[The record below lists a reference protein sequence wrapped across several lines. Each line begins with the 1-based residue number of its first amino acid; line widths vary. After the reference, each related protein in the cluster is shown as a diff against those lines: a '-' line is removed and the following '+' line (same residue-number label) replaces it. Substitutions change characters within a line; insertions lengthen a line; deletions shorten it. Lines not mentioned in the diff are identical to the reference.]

1 MNSWN
6 VVLWND
12 PVNLMDYVVW
22 VLRSVLGRSDE
33 EARQMMLAAHDSGR
47 VVVDAGSREQAEMQ
61 ALRLRNHSL
70 RVTLEAA

>member
-1 MNSWN
+1 MSWN
-6 VVLWND
+6 VVVWND

-22 VLRSVLGRSDE
+22 VLRSVLGQSEE
-33 EARQMMLAAHDSGR
+33 EARRMMLAAHDTGR
-47 VVVDAGSREQAEMQ
+47 VVVYVSSREQAEMQ

>member
-1 MNSWN
+1 MSRWN

-22 VLRSVLGRSDE
+22 VLRSVLGLSE
-33 EARQMMLAAHDSGR
+33 EDARRMTLAAHHSGR
-47 VVVDAGSREQAEMQ
+47 TVVDGGSREQAEMQ

>member
-1 MNSWN
+1 MSWN

-22 VLRSVLGRSDE
+22 VLCSVLGRSQD
-33 EARQMMLAAHDSGR
+33 EARRMTLAAHDTGR
-47 VVVDAGSREQAEMQ
+47 VVVDVRSREQAEMQ

>member
-1 MNSWN
+1 MSSWN

-22 VLRSVLGRSDE
+22 VLRSVLGRSAE
-33 EARQMMLAAHDSGR
+33 EARRMMLAAHQSGR
-47 VVVDAGSREQAEMQ
+47 VVVDGGSREHAEMQ